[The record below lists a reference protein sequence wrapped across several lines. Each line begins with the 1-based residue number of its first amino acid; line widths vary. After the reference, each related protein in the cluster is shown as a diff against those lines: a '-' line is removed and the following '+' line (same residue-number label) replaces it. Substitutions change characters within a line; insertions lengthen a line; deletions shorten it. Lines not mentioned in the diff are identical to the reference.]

1 MKVVVIGGTGLV
13 GSKLV
18 EQLGQAGHAAIAAAR
33 STGVDTTTG
42 AGLDA
47 VLDGADAVVDA
58 SNPGYADPAEMLRF
72 FELSSRTLLAAEKR
86 AEVRHHIVFSAIGT
100 GRVTGGYYRAKDVQ
114 EALVARSGIPFT
126 IVRSAPLFEY
136 IYDAFDADRAAEAV
150 RVPSIRIQ
158 PIAADDA
165 AAELLRLLQRPP
177 VNAVVEVAGPNIYQ
191 LPSLAQQILTA
202 KDDYRPVVTDGDAT
216 FFGARMTG
224 EALTGG
230 AEVEPD
236 SISFQDWLRRSLAPA

>member
-18 EQLGQAGHAAIAAAR
+18 EQLDRAGHAAIAAAR
-33 STGVDTTTG
+33 STGVDAITG

-47 VLDGADAVVDA
+47 VLDGADAMVDA

-72 FELSSRTLLAAEKR
+72 FERSSRMLLAAEDR
-86 AEVRHHIVFSAIGT
+86 AKVPHHIVFSAIGT

-136 IYDAFDADRAAEAV
+136 IYDAFDADRAAEVV
-150 RVPSIRIQ
+150 RVPPVRVQ

-165 AAELLRLLQRPP
+165 AGELLRVVERPP
-177 VNAVVEVAGPNIYQ
+177 ANAVVEVAGPNIYQ

-202 KDDYRPVVTDGDAT
+202 KDDYRPVVTDRDAT
-216 FFGARMTG
+216 FFGARMID
-224 EALTGG
+224 EALIGG
-230 AEVEPD
+230 AAD
-236 SISFQDWLRRSLAPA
+236 QLNSTSFKDWLRRSLAPA